1 MPFSRD
7 LSNPSI
13 EPGCPAWQVDSLPS
27 EPPGKPNLLT
37 LTSIYSFDLTV
48 GSKIVAQDP
57 RTIFLEL
64 CTWGGGL
71 FHIYFDPLSYLM
83 RSHLSI
89 EPETETAPF
98 YLSYSC
104 TS

>member
-1 MPFSRD
+1 MLFSRD
-7 LSNPSI
+7 LSKPSI
-13 EPGCPAWQVDSLPS
+13 EPEYPAWQADSLLS
-27 EPPGKPNLLT
+27 ELPGKPNLLT
-37 LTSIYSFDLTV
+37 LTSFYSFDLTV
-48 GSKIVAQDP
+48 GSKIVGQDP
-57 RTIFLEL
+57 RTISWEL

-71 FHIYFDPLSYLM
+71 FHIYSDPLSYLM

-89 EPETETAPF
+89 EPETERSPF